1 MIIQH
6 NLMSSNNNRNLK
18 INTDRKSK
26 VTEKLSS
33 GYRINRASDDA
44 AGLSI
49 SEKMRSQIRG
59 LEQASKNA
67 QDGLSLI
74 QTADGAMSEIHN
86 MLQRIRELAVSGATD
101 TNVNADR
108 TAIQEEVSA
117 LKSEIDRVARNT
129 EFNSKKLLDG
139 SCSAPSLSEE
149 EKNKFIS
156 WLNGSWLK
164 DAAARIESVTGW
176 QLENGTT
183 INVAFADIGNS
194 AVATMGGAYLGDN
207 LTLTINTNF
216 LINEM
221 TYNGTDGPT
230 MGGIP
235 ADRLI
240 VHELTHGYMFDNVSY
255 TAIPDNWFVEGLA
268 EGVHGA
274 SDIRYNGFESGYDTN
289 YTGLNQ
295 SIQNFDFIG
304 NEYSDDIYTVGYLAT
319 SYLYQKAT
327 ETGFKN
333 MLGEMDQSDETFRD
347 LVAKYTGS
355 TSFNSF
361 IQDFKNAAQTAYNT
375 DVTANDTNYTA
386 FKDFLSS
393 ECNIDL
399 TDGLADPL
407 DGVDL
412 DSSNVV
418 ANTGTPNK
426 PSTEITTLTFGSNT
440 ININWGEN
448 VPNQAI
454 VLQIG
459 AGSKQSMKVGI
470 DAVTSAALGI
480 DHISVSNHATC
491 QEAINTTDSAIKK
504 VSSVRSKLGAAQ
516 NRLEHAIANIDNTS
530 ENTQN
535 AESRIRDVN
544 MAKAMVEFS
553 KFNILQQ
560 AGQAVL
566 TQANQNPQ
574 GILTLLQ

>member
-18 INTDRKSK
+18 INTDKK
-26 VTEKLSS
+26 TKITEMLSS

-49 SEKMRSQIRG
+49 SEKMRAQIRG

-86 MLQRIRELAVSGATD
+86 MLQRIRELSVSGATD
-101 TNVNADR
+101 TNVNAER
-108 TAIQEEVSA
+108 TAIQEEVNA
-117 LKSEIDRVARNT
+117 LKNEIDRVARNT
-129 EFNSKKLLDG
+129 EFNNKKLLDG
-139 SCSAPSLSEE
+139 SCSDPSLSEA

-164 DAAARIESVTGW
+164 DAATRIENVTGW
-176 QLENGTT
+176 QMENGTT
-183 INVAFADIGNS
+183 INVNFADIGNS
-194 AVATMGGAYLGDN
+194 AVATMGGAYLGN
-207 LTLTINTNF
+207 NFTLTINTNF

-230 MGGIP
+230 MGGTP

-255 TAIPDNWFVEGLA
+255 TAMPDNWFVEGLA

-274 SDIRYNGFESGYDTN
+274 SDIRYGGYESGYYTN
-289 YTGLNQ
+289 YTSINQ

-327 ETGFKN
+327 ETGFKD
-333 MLGEMDQSDETFRD
+333 MLGEMDQSDETFRE

-361 IQDFKNAAQTAYNT
+361 IQGFKNAAQTAYNT
-375 DVTANDTNYTA
+375 DVATNDTNFTA
-386 FKDFLSS
+386 FKNFLSS

-412 DSSNVV
+412 DSSSVV

-470 DAVTSAALGI
+470 DAVTSGALGI

-491 QEAINTTDSAIKK
+491 QEAITTTDSAIKK
-504 VSSVRSKLGAAQ
+504 VSSVRAKLGAAQ
-516 NRLEHAIANIDNTS
+516 NRLEHAIANLDNTS

-535 AESRIRDVN
+535 AESRIRDVD

>member
-18 INTDRKSK
+18 INTDKK
-26 VTEKLSS
+26 YKITEKLSS

-49 SEKMRSQIRG
+49 SEKMRAQIRG

-108 TAIQEEVSA
+108 TAIQEEVNA
-117 LKSEIDRVARNT
+117 LKNEVDRVARNT

-139 SCSAPSLSEE
+139 SCSDPSLSEA

-164 DAAARIESVTGW
+164 DAAARIENVTGW

-183 INVAFADIGNS
+183 INVTFGDIGNS

-216 LINEM
+216 LINGM

-274 SDIRYNGFESGYDTN
+274 SDLRYSGFESGYYTN
-289 YTGLNQ
+289 YTGINQ

-361 IQDFKNAAQTAYNT
+361 IQGFKNAAQTAYNA
-375 DVTANDTNYTA
+375 DVAANDTNFTE
-386 FKDFLSS
+386 FKDFLSM

-412 DSSNVV
+412 DSSSVV

-426 PSTEITTLTFGSNT
+426 PSTEITTLSLGSNT

-454 VLQIG
+454 ILQIG

-491 QEAINTTDSAIKK
+491 QEAINTTDSAIRK
-504 VSSVRSKLGAAQ
+504 VSSVRAKLGAAQ
-516 NRLEHAIANIDNTS
+516 NRLEHAIANLDNAS

-535 AESRIRDVN
+535 AESRIRDVD

-574 GILTLLQ
+574 GILTLLK